1 MNLQSRLP
9 LLLVP
14 ALMLLALPFIGS
26 LGLVFFELLIVSL
39 QAYVFVLLTAIYLES
54 SLADSH

>member
-1 MNLQSRLP
+1 
-9 LLLVP
+9 
-14 ALMLLALPFIGS
+14 
-26 LGLVFFELLIVSL
+26 LLIVSL